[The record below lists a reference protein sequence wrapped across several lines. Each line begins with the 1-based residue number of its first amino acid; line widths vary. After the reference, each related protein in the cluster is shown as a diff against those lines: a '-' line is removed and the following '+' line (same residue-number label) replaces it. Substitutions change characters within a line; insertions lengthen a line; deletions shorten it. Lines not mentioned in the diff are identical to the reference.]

1 MLVVHVLQWTKEKV
15 YNVVAPRTK
24 LVKDIASEYSVGLQA
39 LMNVEYFEDK
49 ETHTVNSDLTCGSG
63 TFTAHRVCGTFIS
76 NQ

>member
-1 MLVVHVLQWTKEKV
+1 MWQRQEQ
-15 YNVVAPRTK
+15 
-24 LVKDIASEYSVGLQA
+24 VKDIASEYSVGLQA